1 MRSADVCPVFL
12 CALKCDTWKVS
23 PVDIIAELGEISS
36 FLSDNFS
43 KLRVHLREAFS
54 VCIGH
59 GSPGISELF
68 LESSTVISIDAQH
81 AVNFKA
87 NLLDRVN
94 IKSVRESLGSQLLL
108 LKREISTLDWRYS
121 VGLLPCSKVVLVT
134 GREEAHHLCLHAE
147 NTSSNERGL
156 HLNLVYIVVR
166 FEKRGINGVTSTEF
180 SSNKILLSLT
190 KRS

>member
-1 MRSADVCPVFL
+1 M
-12 CALKCDTWKVS
+12 
-23 PVDIIAELGEISS
+23 
-36 FLSDNFS
+36 
-43 KLRVHLREAFS
+43 
-54 VCIGH
+54 
-59 GSPGISELF
+59 
-68 LESSTVISIDAQH
+68 
-81 AVNFKA
+81 
-87 NLLDRVN
+87 LDRVN

-108 LKREISTLDWRYS
+108 IKREISTLNWRYG

-180 SSNKILLSLT
+180 SPNKILLSLT
-190 KRS
+190 KRSQVFLKSWFKRRVNCKTERNLRSRDTRAISHDYTRDSCCHTIILIFNYNH